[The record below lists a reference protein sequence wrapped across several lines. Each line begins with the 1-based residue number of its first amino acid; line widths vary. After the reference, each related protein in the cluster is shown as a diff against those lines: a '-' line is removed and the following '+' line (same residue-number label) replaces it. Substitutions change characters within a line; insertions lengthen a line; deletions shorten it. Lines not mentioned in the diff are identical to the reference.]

1 MADRVK
7 YVLDLEN
14 IMKFVF
20 ESDSPRD
27 SESEIIEM
35 YSLDTDSKDMLLNT
49 KQLREVKGG
58 DGAQKATIKYDMLK
72 MFIDT
77 LLDLDVSENSQ
88 WSFGEALIF
97 NTMAENEL
105 IKEVKEN
112 A

>member
-7 YVLDLEN
+7 YILDLGN
-14 IMKFVF
+14 IMNFVF
-20 ESDSPRD
+20 DENSRRS
-27 SESEIIEM
+27 SESEITEM
-35 YSLDTDSKDMLLNT
+35 YMLDEETNEMILNN
-49 KQLREVKGG
+49 KQLREIKGG
-58 DGAQKATIKYDMLK
+58 DSSQKSTIKYDMMK